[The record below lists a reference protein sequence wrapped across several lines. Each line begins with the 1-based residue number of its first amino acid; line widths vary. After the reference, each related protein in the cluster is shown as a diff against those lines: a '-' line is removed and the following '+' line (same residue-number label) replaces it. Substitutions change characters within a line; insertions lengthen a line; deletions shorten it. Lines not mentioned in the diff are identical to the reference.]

1 MDSKVLKEAG
11 IDLER
16 GVARF
21 LGDRQLYESI
31 LLNFLVDKTF
41 ANAKEAMEEENYK
54 DLYECVHTLKGV
66 AANTDMTILYR
77 TTGELCD
84 YLRKQEAPDK
94 EKTTLLFCQMEEA
107 YYSVMKGIVAARGA

>member
-1 MDSKVLKEAG
+1 MDSEVLKEAG

-41 ANAKEAMEEENYK
+41 AKAKEAMEEENYK
-54 DLYECVHTLKGV
+54 NLYECVHTLKGV

-77 TTGELCD
+77 TTGGLCD
-84 YLRKQEAPDK
+84 YLGKQETPDR
-94 EKTTLLFCQMEEA
+94 EEIALLFCKMEEA
-107 YYSVMKGIVAARGA
+107 YYSVMMGIVAAKGA